1 VFAARYVLACRRLY
15 LLLPEPKERL
25 GLRVERPPEPK
36 PVPVLRLVAPDL
48 LEGLRLLL
56 PKPEPEGRLVVFVG
70 GVVRTVE
77 LPGDDLLMLPVV
89 RKVVRLRSTAGGA
102 L

>member
-1 VFAARYVLACRRLY
+1 MFAARYAVACRKVY
-15 LLLPEPKERL
+15 LLLLEPKERL

-36 PVPVLRLVAPDL
+36 PVPVRLVAPDP

-56 PKPEPEGRLVVFVG
+56 PKPEPEGRLVVFVR

-77 LPGDDLLMLPVV
+77 LPGDDLLIVPVV
-89 RKVVRLRSTAGGA
+89 RKFVRLRSTAGGA